1 MKKIL
6 ILLSIFALL
15 LLSIL
20 MQNQTISATAE
31 KEKSQFYSWSN
42 DLGRKPS
49 DPPYLTLHYRL
60 RTLYFSIDP
69 HDEHPLVFLGDS
81 ITDEGE
87 WDKLFPN
94 LSAENRGIGGDS
106 TLGLLNRL
114 DQVIALQPSRIF
126 LMIGTND
133 LCYNRSIK
141 DTLANYNQIL
151 AKLHERL
158 PNTHVYV
165 ESILPFNDTIFPAR
179 GLRTNSNILQLN
191 TGIKKLAS
199 QYNYLY
205 IDLVPAFSGL
215 DGRLPAQYTRD
226 GLHLNDAGYQLWREQ
241 IKSII
246 R

>member
-1 MKKIL
+1 MKKLL
-6 ILLSIFALL
+6 ILSMLALL
-15 LLSIL
+15 LLGLSI
-20 MQNQTISATAE
+20 QNQTLSAAAE
-31 KEKSQFYSWSN
+31 KEKTQFYSWSN
-42 DLGRKPS
+42 DLGRQPN

-60 RTLYFSIDP
+60 RTMYFSIDL

-94 LSAENRGIGGDS
+94 SSAENRGIGGDS
-106 TLGLLNRL
+106 TLGLLKRL
-114 DQVIALQPSRIF
+114 DQVITLHPSKIF

-151 AKLHERL
+151 AELRVNL
-158 PNTHVYV
+158 PNTQVYV
-165 ESILPFNDTIFPAR
+165 QSVLPFNDTIFPSR

-191 TGIKKLAS
+191 AGIKKLAS
-199 QYNYLY
+199 QYNYPY

-226 GLHLNDAGYQLWREQ
+226 GLHLDDSGYQLWRDQ
-241 IKSII
+241 LKPMI

>member
-1 MKKIL
+1 MKRLL
-6 ILLSIFALL
+6 I
-15 LLSIL
+15 LSIL
-20 MQNQTISATAE
+20 ALFLLIGSMQNQTLSATAE
-31 KEKSQFYSWSN
+31 KEKTQFYSWNN
-42 DLGRKPS
+42 DLGRQPN
-49 DPPYLTLHYRL
+49 DPPYLSLHYRL
-60 RTLYFSIDP
+60 RTMYFSIDP

-87 WDKLFPN
+87 WDQLFPN
-94 LSAENRGIGGDS
+94 SSTENRGIGGDS
-106 TLGLLNRL
+106 TLGLLKRL
-114 DQVIALQPSRIF
+114 DQIITLQPSQIF

-151 AKLHERL
+151 AKLHENL
-158 PNTHVYV
+158 PNTQVYV
-165 ESILPFNDTIFPAR
+165 QSVLPFNDTIFPSS

-191 TGIKKLAS
+191 AGIKKLAS
-199 QYNYLY
+199 QYNYPY
-205 IDLVPAFSGL
+205 INLIPAFSGL

-226 GLHLNDAGYQLWREQ
+226 GLHLNDAGYQHWREQ